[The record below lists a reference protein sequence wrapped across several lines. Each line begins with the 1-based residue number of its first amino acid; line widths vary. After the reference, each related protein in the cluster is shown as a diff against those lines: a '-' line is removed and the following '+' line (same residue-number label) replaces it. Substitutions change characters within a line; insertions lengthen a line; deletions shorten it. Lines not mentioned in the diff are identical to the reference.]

1 MFRLRGRMLGMFR
14 IKDFVGILSDGL
26 GFPWIGVSLGSDAK
40 N

>member
-1 MFRLRGRMLGMFR
+1 MFR

-26 GFPWIGVSLGSDAK
+26 GFPWNGVFLGSDAE